1 MLACSKF
8 ILWDSDSNS
17 LVSIASFRQVA
28 RSNPLETEQN
38 FLDETKMEK
47 ALIKNVEAKSG

>member
-8 ILWDSDSNS
+8 ILWDSDSNN

-28 RSNPLETEQN
+28 QSNSLETEQN

-47 ALIKNVEAKSG
+47 ALIKNVEAKFG